1 MTSTNNSSNKH
12 FRPRIFIQNKLHYLY
27 KSSRIGRRKNKRQP
41 TLFCSNSPPTCATY
55 QHRQGSTTTTTPTT
69 TSPPVLIHTSHQA
82 NQNARDTRQ
91 ADEGLTSKGMWVFSQ
106 SMEFSLFI
114 FIFFKP
120 RHTGFS
126 LLPWSFLFF
135 SFFLSLE
142 GLIPKGT
149 WGFSFSIEFF
159 PLFFFSKSPRFYTR
173 RRAAF
178 LPFYGVFPLLF
189 FSFHHPPSP

>member
-27 KSSRIGRRKNKRQP
+27 KSSCIGRRKIKRQP

-135 SFFLSLE
+135 
-142 GLIPKGT
+142 
-149 WGFSFSIEFF
+149 
-159 PLFFFSKSPRFYTR
+159 FFFSKSRRSHTKRHMGFLLFYR
-173 RRAAF
+173 
-178 LPFYGVFPLLF
+178 VFPPFFLF
-189 FSFHHPPSP
+189 